1 MRRDD
6 IDVVEFG
13 ALVERRVRKS
23 RRLEAVRSSAL
34 IDTEPDA
41 TFDRIASLASH
52 LLKTP
57 YAFVTIVDDTQSFWK
72 ACIGVDGNGAEKPGR
87 QNPVEESFC
96 QYVIGL
102 DEALFID
109 DARCD
114 PRTDTNPSL
123 ATMGVVAWAGV
134 PLRDRTGEI
143 LGTVCAVDT
152 EPRSWT
158 ADDRRVLSDLGEIA
172 ADAVFALRVTDEVD
186 RSRALL
192 STVLDRAPFGFGLL
206 DADLRYEMINDVLAE
221 INGIAAADHLGKELR
236 TLLPDVAA
244 TVAPLLQG
252 VLDTGEPATGIE
264 ITGSTPARPGVERT
278 WTGNF
283 YRLDAANDRCVALF
297 VEEITERKAARLRA
311 ERLASMTEQLAATS
325 TVDDVAAVV
334 GSAFAEYF
342 DAVVAVVALVQPET
356 GDIEILASPFV
367 QQAAAHLKLAIT
379 DDTGYGLALRSGQT
393 VVIAD
398 SADRLERFG
407 DDMSLGLEAS
417 ACVPC
422 VAVDGTVVGVMT
434 VAWDHPIDRTSFPM
448 QQLRTVAGLVGNVIE
463 RNRLTDERTQLIE
476 TLQHELLSAPAPGPG
491 VDVAVRYV
499 PATDALGFGGDWFDV
514 FAIDDD
520 RTALIIGDVVGH
532 DSTAA
537 ARMSIARTVVGD
549 VLLLDTPT
557 PVLFERVNTLLA
569 SRSSDIMATAIIVIV
584 DVANR
589 TLTSL
594 SAGHPPP
601 FLITPG
607 ETTRALSIGL
617 RPPLGV
623 ASNQQLEAATTSYE
637 PGSKLIL
644 FSDGLVETRGA
655 TIDDDLAALRS
666 YLDSTRDIDAETL
679 ADKLIGDFAQRTAG
693 FDDIALICAELA

>member
-1 MRRDD
+1 MPRDD
-6 IDVVEFG
+6 ADVVEFN
-13 ALVERRVRKS
+13 ALVERRVRAT
-23 RRLEAVRSSAL
+23 RRLDAVRASAL
-34 IDTEPDA
+34 IDTAAET

-52 LLKTP
+52 LLQTP
-57 YAFVTIVDDTQSFWK
+57 YAFVTIVDDTRSFWK
-72 ACIGVDGNGAEKPGR
+72 ACIGVDGDGTDESDR

-102 DEALFID
+102 DDALFID
-109 DARCD
+109 DARLD
-114 PRTDTNPSL
+114 ARTDTNPSI
-123 ATMGVVAWAGV
+123 ASMGVVAWAGV
-134 PLRDRTGEI
+134 PLRDRTGQV

-152 EPRSWT
+152 TPRSWS
-158 ADDRRVLSDLGEIA
+158 ADDRRVLGDLGEIA
-172 ADAVFALRVTDEVD
+172 ADAVFALRVTDDVD
-186 RSRALL
+186 RSRSLL
-192 STVLDRAPFGFGLL
+192 STVLDRAPFGFALL

-221 INGIAAADHLGKELR
+221 INGIAAADHLGNELR
-236 TLLPDVAA
+236 ALLPDVAD

-264 ITGSTPARPGVERT
+264 ITGTTPARPGVERT

-283 YRLDAANDRCVALF
+283 YRLDAANDRRVAMF
-297 VEEITERKAARLRA
+297 VDEITERKAAGLRA
-311 ERLASMTEQLAATS
+311 ERLASMTEQLAGTS
-325 TVDDVAAVV
+325 TVGDVAAVV

-342 DAVVAVVALVQPET
+342 DAVVAVVALLQPQT
-356 GDIEILASPFV
+356 GNIEILASPSV
-367 QQAAAHLKLAIT
+367 QEATAHMKFAIT
-379 DDTGYGLALRSGQT
+379 DDTGYGLAMRSGKT
-393 VVIAD
+393 VLIAD
-398 SADRLERFG
+398 RAERLDRFG

-417 ACVPC
+417 ASVPC

-434 VAWDHPIDRTSFPM
+434 VAWDHRIDRTSFPL
-448 QQLRTVAGLVGNVIE
+448 QQLRTVAGLLGNVIE

-514 FAIDDD
+514 FAIDDN
-520 RTALIIGDVVGH
+520 RTALIIGDVIGH

-549 VLLLDTPT
+549 VLLLDIPT
-557 PVLFERVNTLLA
+557 TVLFERVNTLLA
-569 SRSSDIMATAIIVIV
+569 SRSSDIMATAIIVVV
-584 DVANR
+584 DTASR

-607 ETTRALSIGL
+607 ATTSALSIGL

-623 ASNQQLEAATTSYE
+623 ASNQQLEAAMTSYE

-644 FSDGLVETRGA
+644 FSDGLVETRGE
-655 TIDDDLAALRS
+655 TIDDDLDALRS
-666 YLDSTRDIDAETL
+666 YLDSMRGIDAETL
-679 ADKLIGDFAQRTAG
+679 ADKLISDFAQRTAG